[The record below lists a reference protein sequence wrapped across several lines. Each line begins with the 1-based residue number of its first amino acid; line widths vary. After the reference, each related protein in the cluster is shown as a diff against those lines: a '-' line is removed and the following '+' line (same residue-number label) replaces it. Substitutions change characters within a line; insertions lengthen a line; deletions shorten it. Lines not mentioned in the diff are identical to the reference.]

1 MKHGRIL
8 YHILLINWPHPIIE
22 YGGLN
27 CNSGK
32 MDFQSYY
39 SGLKYFLVEF
49 FLSMVKQ
56 LFVLLLST

>member
-8 YHILLINWPHPIIE
+8 YHIMLINWPHPIIE

-27 CNSGK
+27 CNSEK